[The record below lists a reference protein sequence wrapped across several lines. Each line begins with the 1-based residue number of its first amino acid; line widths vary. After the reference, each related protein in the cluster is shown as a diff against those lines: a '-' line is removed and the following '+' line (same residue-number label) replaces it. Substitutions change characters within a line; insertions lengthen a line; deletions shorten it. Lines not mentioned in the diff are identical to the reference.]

1 MKTPKVD
8 QLRYKLFS
16 RQSVST
22 TDILEARKEFYTLSS
37 KKASYLL
44 RLRPSFYQRLLLIVY
59 KLSASL
65 DSWVYSFCLSRK
77 VVVVVILIHLEE
89 KCLYTIADE
98 DLTLYNR
105 LLEFI
110 DCTEN
115 KLLEQ
120 ALSKELDRQHTKVR

>member
-22 TDILEARKEFYTLSS
+22 TDILEARKEFYALSS

-65 DSWVYSFCLSRK
+65 DSWVYSFSLSRK
-77 VVVVVILIHLEE
+77 VVVVILIHLEE
-89 KCLYTIADE
+89 RCLYTIADE

-110 DCTEN
+110 DHTEN

-120 ALSKELDRQHTKVR
+120 ALSKELDREHTKVR

>member
-77 VVVVVILIHLEE
+77 VVVVILIHLEE

-110 DCTEN
+110 DRTEN

-120 ALSKELDRQHTKVR
+120 ALSKELDREHTKVR